1 MKNMHQW
8 EKRVCLLLVST
19 FFSLCV
25 AGSTVFAATGTT
37 SSSSSAPLYLSQF
50 GSAGSGNGQINSPQG
65 VATDSS
71 GNVYVIDEGNNRVEK
86 FNSSGSYIT
95 QWGSSG
101 SGNGQFDYAYAIA
114 TNSSGDV
121 YVADA
126 GNYRIEEFSSTGGY
140 ITQWGTYGNGNGQ
153 FYDAEALAINNVSG
167 NVYVVDPALNTVQEF
182 TGSGTYITQWG
193 SSGSGNGQFSN
204 AYGVAVG
211 NNGNVYVVDQNHNR
225 IEEFSGSGTY
235 ITQWGSSGSGNGQFT
250 TPNGIATDSSGN
262 VYVADGGN
270 NRIEEFSSTGGYIT
284 QWGSSGSGNGQ
295 FQFPWAVTVDL
306 NNNIYVVD
314 INNNRVEKFNL
325 IQNLGTVTSAGSS
338 NQINLTLPL
347 TSNITS
353 ISSMPSSINDGNYS
367 YPLGLVNFTFS
378 TTVGAT
384 VPVTLSF
391 QTNLTPG
398 QVVARKYN
406 PATQKYTTIPGAVI
420 TETTLSGHAALQL
433 TYSISD
439 GSSLDADG
447 AANGIIVDPVGLAT
461 ITSSAATTPSV
472 KAPNTGYGSPAQSNT
487 ALIILSSVASVITL
501 GLGLKLRYKRQ
512 VSRSLNS

>member
-1 MKNMHQW
+1 MKSIRQW
-8 EKRVCLLLVST
+8 EKRTGLVLASILFT
-19 FFSLCV
+19 ICM

-50 GSAGSGNGQINSPQG
+50 GSTGSGNGQLNSPQG

-86 FNSSGSYIT
+86 FSSTGAYIT
-95 QWGSSG
+95 QWGTYG
-101 SGNGQFDYAYAIA
+101 NGNGQFEYAYAIA
-114 TNSSGDV
+114 TNSSGNV

-126 GNYRIEEFSSTGGY
+126 GNYRIQEFSSTGAY

-153 FYDAEALAINNVSG
+153 FYDAEALAVNASG
-167 NVYVVDPALNTVQEF
+167 NVYVVDPSLNTVQEF
-182 TGSGTYITQWG
+182 TGTGTYITQWG

-204 AYGVAVG
+204 PYGVAVG

-225 IEEFSGSGTY
+225 IEEFSSSGT
-235 ITQWGSSGSGNGQFT
+235 
-250 TPNGIATDSSGN
+250 
-262 VYVADGGN
+262 
-270 NRIEEFSSTGGYIT
+270 YIT

-295 FQFPWAVTVDL
+295 FQFPWAVTTDM

-325 IQNLGTVTSAGSS
+325 TQNLGTVTAAGSS
-338 NQINLTLPL
+338 NQINLTLPS
-347 TSNITS
+347 TNNISS
-353 ISSMPSSINDGNYS
+353 ISSIPSSSNDGNYN

-384 VPVTLSF
+384 VPVILSF
-391 QTNLTPG
+391 QTNLTPS

-406 PATQKYTTIPGAVI
+406 PSTQKYIAIPGAVV
-420 TETTLSGHAALQL
+420 TETTLNGQPALQL
-433 TYSISD
+433 TYNITD

-461 ITSSAATTPSV
+461 STSMATTTASI
-472 KAPNTGYGSPAQSNT
+472 KAPNTGYGSPLRSNFS
-487 ALIILSSVASVITL
+487 LIILSSVASVITL
-501 GLGLKLRYKRQ
+501 SLGLKLRYKRQ
-512 VSRSLNS
+512 INRSLNS

>member
-1 MKNMHQW
+1 MKSIRQW
-8 EKRVCLLLVST
+8 EKRTGLVLASILFT
-19 FFSLCV
+19 ICM

-50 GSAGSGNGQINSPQG
+50 GSTGSGNGQLNSPQG

-86 FNSSGSYIT
+86 F
-95 QWGSSG
+95 
-101 SGNGQFDYAYAIA
+101 
-114 TNSSGDV
+114 
-121 YVADA
+121 
-126 GNYRIEEFSSTGGY
+126 SSTGAY

-153 FYDAEALAINNVSG
+153 FYDAEALAVNASG
-167 NVYVVDPALNTVQEF
+167 NVYVVDPSLNTVQEF
-182 TGSGTYITQWG
+182 TGTGTYITQWG

-204 AYGVAVG
+204 PYGVAVG

-225 IEEFSGSGTY
+225 IEEFSSSGT
-235 ITQWGSSGSGNGQFT
+235 
-250 TPNGIATDSSGN
+250 
-262 VYVADGGN
+262 
-270 NRIEEFSSTGGYIT
+270 YIT

-295 FQFPWAVTVDL
+295 FQFPWAVTTDM

-325 IQNLGTVTSAGSS
+325 TQNLGTVTAAGSS
-338 NQINLTLPL
+338 NQINLTLPS
-347 TSNITS
+347 TNNISS
-353 ISSMPSSINDGNYS
+353 ISSIPSSSNDGNYN

-384 VPVTLSF
+384 VPVILSF
-391 QTNLTPG
+391 QTNLTPS

-406 PATQKYTTIPGAVI
+406 PSTQKYIAIPGAVV
-420 TETTLSGHAALQL
+420 TETTLNGQPALQL
-433 TYSISD
+433 TYNITD

-461 ITSSAATTPSV
+461 STSMATTTASI
-472 KAPNTGYGSPAQSNT
+472 KAPNTGYGSPLRSNFS
-487 ALIILSSVASVITL
+487 LIILSSVASVITL
-501 GLGLKLRYKRQ
+501 SLGLKLRYKRQ
-512 VSRSLNS
+512 INRSLNS

>member
-1 MKNMHQW
+1 MILVHMKNMHQW

-193 SSGSGNGQFSN
+193 SSGSGNGQF
-204 AYGVAVG
+204 
-211 NNGNVYVVDQNHNR
+211 
-225 IEEFSGSGTY
+225 
-235 ITQWGSSGSGNGQFT
+235 T

-347 TSNITS
+347 TSNITR

>member
-1 MKNMHQW
+1 MKSIRQW
-8 EKRVCLLLVST
+8 EKRTGLVLASILFT
-19 FFSLCV
+19 ICM

-50 GSAGSGNGQINSPQG
+50 GSTGSGNGQLNSPQG

-86 FNSSGSYIT
+86 FSSTGAYIT
-95 QWGSSG
+95 QWGTYG
-101 SGNGQFDYAYAIA
+101 NGNGQFEYAYAIA
-114 TNSSGDV
+114 TNSSGNV

-126 GNYRIEEFSSTGGY
+126 GNYRIQEFSSTGAY

-153 FYDAEALAINNVSG
+153 FYDAEALAVNASG
-167 NVYVVDPALNTVQEF
+167 NVYVVDPSLNTVQEF
-182 TGSGTYITQWG
+182 TGTGTYITQWG

-204 AYGVAVG
+204 PYGVAVG

-225 IEEFSGSGTY
+225 IEEFSSSGTY

-250 TPNGIATDSSGN
+250 TPNGIATDNSGN

-295 FQFPWAVTVDL
+295 FQFPWAVTTDM

-325 IQNLGTVTSAGSS
+325 TQNLGTVTAAGSS
-338 NQINLTLPL
+338 NQINLTLPS
-347 TSNITS
+347 TNNISS
-353 ISSMPSSINDGNYS
+353 ISSIPSSSNDGNYN

-384 VPVTLSF
+384 VPVILSF
-391 QTNLTPG
+391 QTNLTPS

-406 PATQKYTTIPGAVI
+406 PSTQKYIAIPGAVV
-420 TETTLSGHAALQL
+420 TETTLNGQPALQL
-433 TYSISD
+433 TYNITD

-461 ITSSAATTPSV
+461 STSMATTTASI
-472 KAPNTGYGSPAQSNT
+472 KAPNTGYGSPLRSNFS
-487 ALIILSSVASVITL
+487 LIILSSVASVITL
-501 GLGLKLRYKRQ
+501 SLGLKLRYKRQ
-512 VSRSLNS
+512 INRSLNS